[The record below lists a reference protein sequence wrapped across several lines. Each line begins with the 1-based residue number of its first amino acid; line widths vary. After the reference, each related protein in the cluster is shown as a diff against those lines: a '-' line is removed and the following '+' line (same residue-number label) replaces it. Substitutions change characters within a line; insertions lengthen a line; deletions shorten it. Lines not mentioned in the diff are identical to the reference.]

1 MDTTPPTAGHVY
13 DGDKTMMTGNIK
25 DIDYQTET
33 KVLHAYWKGFHES
46 HSTIRDFYVS
56 VGTCPQCEDILPEQ
70 AIGITNGTII
80 HVLYAKIVW
89 FAIRRSNII
98 NNRCSISLFTE
109 N

>member
-13 DGDKTMMTGNIK
+13 DGDKTTMTGNIK

-33 KVLHAYWKGFHES
+33 KVLRAYWKGFHES

-80 HVLYAKIVW
+80 HVLYAK
-89 FAIRRSNII
+89 N
-98 NNRCSISLFTE
+98 SLVYHVKK
-109 N
+109 